1 MVIYITLSHKRGE
14 THVLQRNQA
23 TPLLLKGTSNIKY
36 IEPRRWY
43 TTQQEIAYKIE
54 NAIDKIESYSPDMKP
69 AVVIFHSLTN
79 DIKSQL
85 DAEGCVKM
93 MSTLIEK
100 TLVEFP
106 DTKIVLF
113 LAKPLGSFLTPRL
126 FSP

>member
-1 MVIYITLSHKRGE
+1 
-14 THVLQRNQA
+14 
-23 TPLLLKGTSNIKY
+23 
-36 IEPRRWY
+36 
-43 TTQQEIAYKIE
+43 
-54 NAIDKIESYSPDMKP
+54 MKP